1 MKTITL
7 LLTSLVLFTSCTKD
21 PLPPTPSQLAS
32 ELDSKKRRYFFK
44 YEYCESVSPSHAG
57 FPKYKVE
64 TLFPDQKFTESEAR
78 EKYLT
83 DTIPQLIFSYADST
97 LCNNKRN
104 FENFSR
110 YYKIRQMYRKCLAY
124 W

>member
-21 PLPPTPSQLAS
+21 PLPTVPS
-32 ELDSKKRRYFFK
+32 EPKRRYFFK
-44 YEYCESVSPSHAG
+44 YEYCESVAPSHAG

-64 TLFPDQKFTESEAR
+64 TVFPDQEFTESEAKA
-78 EKYLT
+78 KYLN
-83 DTIPQLIFSYADST
+83 DTVPQLIFSEADSA
-97 LCNNKRN
+97 LCYNKRN
-104 FENFSR
+104 FEGFQR
-110 YYKIRQMYRKCLAY
+110 YYKIRQIYKKCLAY